1 MSDIAE
7 TKGVIGVTTDS
18 LSQKD
23 GASDQI
29 VSDIFID
36 PAMEKQ
42 TMRKFD
48 IYILPQFALLAFMMF
63 VDRSNIGNARVFG
76 FEESLSLTGN
86 QFGDI
91 VMIFYAAYVIFE
103 IPWVV
108 AWVQLLYRGMG
119 TANNVQHQALWR

>member
-1 MSDIAE
+1 MSAIAE
-7 TKGVIGVTTDS
+7 TKEVTGVTTDS

-23 GASDQI
+23 DASDQI
-29 VSDIFID
+29 VSDTFID

-48 IYILPQFALLAFMMF
+48 IYILPQFALLAFMLF

-91 VMIFYAAYVIFE
+91 VTIFYAAYIIFE

-108 AWVQLLYRGMG
+108 A
-119 TANNVQHQALWR
+119 